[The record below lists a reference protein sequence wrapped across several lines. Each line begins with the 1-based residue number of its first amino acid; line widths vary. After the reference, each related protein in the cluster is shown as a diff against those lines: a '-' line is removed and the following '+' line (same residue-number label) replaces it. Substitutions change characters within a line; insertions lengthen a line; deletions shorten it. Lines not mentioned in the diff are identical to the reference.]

1 MTFFILAP
9 FALEVYWEHEEM
21 MGNHPIGPS
30 SLLNPCNCNQHNL
43 SVFLHFSQ
51 VSAASGARG
60 SSSDPNSRIEVGNV
74 SAYFP
79 FHFVVVQPQVDA
91 GDLLKLKTTD
101 DGEDILVVPTSGRI
115 SLARFDAYASM
126 LIICE
131 PWQTS
136 HPSGSQEAL
145 SEHVLAGN
153 ERPRMHVQLVWD
165 RAA

>member
-1 MTFFILAP
+1 MKFIIRAP

-30 SLLNPCNCNQHNL
+30 SLWNPCNCNQHNH

-60 SSSDPNSRIEVGNV
+60 SSFDPNSRKVVGNV

-79 FHFVVVQPQVDA
+79 FHFVVVQSQVDA
-91 GDLLKLKTTD
+91 GDLLKLKKTD
-101 DGEDILVVPTSGRI
+101 DGDDILVVPTSGRI

-145 SEHVLAGN
+145 SEHAHIS
-153 ERPRMHVQLVWD
+153 RR
-165 RAA
+165 